1 MTSDLKEAP
10 DEAPNEELPTS
21 LSFNPI
27 YGDFLG
33 CGEIRQTHEDFYV
46 KEILDVEPCGEGE
59 HVYLW
64 VRKAGQN
71 TGWVAEQLAKYLS
84 LRHFDIGY
92 GGMKDRHAVT
102 EQWFSCWLPGKDE
115 PNWEGLAIEGAKVL
129 KSIRHKSK
137 LRRGTHKANQFRL
150 VVRNFNLQNCTRQ
163 EFEKRLQQ
171 IADTGFPN
179 YFGPQRFGFEGR
191 NLDRARALFRGEKQD
206 RKKRGIYLS
215 SVRSYLFNL
224 QLSDLIE
231 KGIWPLEGAG
241 WLFGLS
247 PHRDIEI
254 PPLDEGL
261 LFWGEGLI
269 SSGLKAMQRNWR
281 VLPKDFSWEFGENS
295 LELSFTLPVGAYATS
310 LLHEIINCEG
320 SNK

>member
-1 MTSDLKEAP
+1 MTSDH
-10 DEAPNEELPTS
+10 DETQAEDLTTS
-21 LSFNPI
+21 LCFNQA

-33 CGEIRQTHEDFYV
+33 CGEIRQIHEDFYV

-64 VRKAGQN
+64 VRKIGQN

-102 EQWFSCWLPGKDE
+102 EQWFSCWLPGKEE
-115 PNWEGLAIEGAKVL
+115 PDWKGLVIEGVEVL

-150 VVRNFNLQNCTRQ
+150 VIQNFNLQGCTYQ
-163 EFEKRLQQ
+163 EFETRLQQ

-191 NLDRARALFRGEKQD
+191 NLDRARALFQGEKQD

-224 QLSDLIE
+224 QLSKLIE
-231 KGIWPLEGAG
+231 EGRWPLEGAG
-241 WLFGLS
+241 WLFGLP
-247 PHRDIEI
+247 PHRDIEV
-254 PPLDEGL
+254 PPLDDGL
-261 LFWGEGLI
+261 QFWGEGLI
-269 SSGLKAMQRNWR
+269 ASGLKAMQRNWL
-281 VLPKDFSWEFGENS
+281 VLPKHFSWEFGENS
-295 LELSFTLPVGAYATS
+295 LELRFTLPVGAYATS